1 MKTFLLNPYGFCPG
15 VEKAIKIACE
25 QVKVAKKNQ
34 KNIYFEHQL
43 VHNEAVDEL
52 LSKYGNYKIYNDETL
67 NSDDIFWMIN

>member
-25 QVKVAKKNQ
+25 QVKVAKNNQ

-43 VHNEAVDEL
+43 VHN
-52 LSKYGNYKIYNDETL
+52 LSLIH
-67 NSDDIFWMIN
+67 I